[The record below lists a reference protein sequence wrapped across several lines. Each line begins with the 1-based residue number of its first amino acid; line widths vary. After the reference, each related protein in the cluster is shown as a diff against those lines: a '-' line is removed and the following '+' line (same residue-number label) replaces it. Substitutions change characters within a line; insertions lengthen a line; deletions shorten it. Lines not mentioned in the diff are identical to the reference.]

1 MPISSLDPTSILWEK
16 SPEATRLAPSVRRSM
31 GVIMVL
37 ASRKES
43 STELTKPKI
52 RAWMMSMKRELL
64 SSCTVWR
71 LS

>member
-1 MPISSLDPTSILWEK
+1 
-16 SPEATRLAPSVRRSM
+16 M